1 MEIERLPF
9 GQSPSDKRRA
19 AELKWRG
26 KPPGIPPEMAVEFM
40 EKLQAGST
48 IRKLT
53 LGLKEHGPAI
63 VSYERF
69 KRHCE
74 LHPEWAVEAW
84 RISKVNGNA
93 GRGVHLKNRT
103 HCKLGHPLSGENVMI
118 TSEGWRRCRTCDV
131 RSHDENRRMTEQQ
144 GRMVVAALNEG
155 KTIANITKA
164 GTPDYILNHRALL
177 LFRQKHP
184 KFERF
189 VLRRSSANAKV
200 HHAEAS
206 ARLAQIH
213 RAPAI
218 AERGVDIFML
228 IRAAVPTSLPA
239 QIRDDV
245 IGAMALEVVEGKLR
259 PSDIRR
265 RVSEYVTAQYRQFSK
280 FGPVSLDA
288 RLSEDG
294 NTTLLDRLSTEAGTG
309 WDFNMLAST
318 GRRK

>member
-1 MEIERLPF
+1 MPGLSEDKAARMMAALRDGQTLRKFGVRASRLEAYFRANPKYAQEALPLIERNA
-9 GQSPSDKRRA
+9 DA
-19 AELKWRG
+19 ARH
-26 KPPGIPPEMAVEFM
+26 
-40 EKLQAGST
+40 
-48 IRKLT
+48 RK
-53 LGLKEHGPAI
+53 G
-63 VSYERF
+63 
-69 KRHCE
+69 
-74 LHPEWAVEAW
+74 
-84 RISKVNGNA
+84 
-93 GRGVHLKNRT
+93 HLKHRT

-155 KTIANITKA
+155 KTIANITKS

-189 VLRRSSANAKV
+189 VLRLSSANAKI

-206 ARLAQIH
+206 ARLAQMH

-218 AERGVDIFML
+218 AERGADIFAL
-228 IRAAVPTSLPA
+228 IRSAVPTTLPA
-239 QIRDDV
+239 QVRDDV

-259 PSDIRR
+259 PADIRR
-265 RVSEYVTAQYRQFSK
+265 RVSEYITAQYRQFSK

-288 RLSEDG
+288 RLYEDG
-294 NTTLLDRLSTEAGTG
+294 NATLLDRLSTEAGPG